1 MTRQIGGTKRSSWQT
16 FRRRL
21 LLVRLLLRGPLSREA
36 MIAAVQ
42 RELGDESYPTAAAS
56 ALKHDL
62 DAIKREYG
70 CGIHYQRASGLYVL
84 DDLGELALLE
94 LPDTCME
101 ALAFLDASFP
111 EGSALPEHANIRA
124 LLERVVRL
132 LPASRQEQHRTKQC
146 AMMLDLAGRVP
157 NRIDRASLRKL
168 QNAIEQ
174 RQEVAFDYLSLVDI
188 DKPRRHRVAPYRVFF
203 RPEGHGYLDATLL
216 EATPAGKEAVYAAI
230 DYRLDRV
237 VAGSVEILPNM
248 LPPKRIQPPSF
259 ELCYRLL
266 PEVARRR
273 DVAAYFPQTQIEY
286 HDDGSATVTAV
297 VTNLWQARQVLL
309 RYGTGCKVLRPPE
322 LVELFRQTSQGLA
335 GIYDS
340 ASHLYGD
347 EEQPTG

>member
-1 MTRQIGGTKRSSWQT
+1 
-16 FRRRL
+16 
-21 LLVRLLLRGPLSREA
+21 
-36 MIAAVQ
+36 
-42 RELGDESYPTAAAS
+42 
-56 ALKHDL
+56 
-62 DAIKREYG
+62 
-70 CGIHYQRASGLYVL
+70 VL

-94 LPDTCME
+94 LPDACME

-124 LLERVVRL
+124 LLERMVRL
-132 LPASRQEQHRTKQC
+132 LPASRQEQHRSKQC

-168 QNAIEQ
+168 RDAIEH
-174 RQEVAFDYLSLVDI
+174 RQEVAFDYLGLMDI
-188 DKPRRHRVAPYRVFF
+188 DQPRRHRVAPYRIFF

-216 EATPAGKEAVYAAI
+216 EARPAGKESVHAAI

-237 VAGSVEILPNM
+237 IPGSVEILPTM
-248 LPPKRIQPPSF
+248 LPPERIQPPSF
-259 ELCYRLL
+259 ALCYHLL

-322 LVELFRQTSQGLA
+322 LVELFRQTAQGLA
-335 GIYDS
+335 SLYDDTS
-340 ASHLYGD
+340 MTHA
-347 EEQPTG
+347 